1 MSKTHARDYLL
12 EMADA
17 PTTAGWM
24 RDLIVRV
31 VNSNGQLTEDDLA
44 QTTAQLKANGVGVL
58 EMPTAISA
66 DAAVEISLSELIH
79 HSGVNA
85 LASEQKIPFSKDIT
99 LLYGCNGTGK
109 SSYFRI
115 LNEMVG
121 GNREIHVHHNI
132 FTQTP
137 APINVELKYKVKVP
151 RVQVVSGV
159 QVVQDSWE
167 DKSVSWNGTGR
178 AIAPLTQAS
187 VFDSDYT
194 NDLLEK
200 RSADTAIVKPLGLHL
215 FTALTTAMDNVKNR
229 LGSEIDSIVRSL
241 PQIPQDDLCQ
251 VVKTITYRRDYSQE
265 QKKYIVDRY
274 TMSPEI
280 QKDLESCETTY
291 KELMKTNYDDKIKL
305 VQGEQLLVKG
315 VRDHLQRCF
324 NELKKCEEA
333 VVVIYGKVKS
343 ARAAQEEAKQKIRIL
358 GEIGNTDSKEWLAFI
373 QSGAAFKASSSI
385 PAGTCPYCRQ
395 PLQGDAVDIVK
406 AYSDFLGD
414 KTQSAYNEALKEKN
428 DRKNYVATL
437 NLKYNIDGL
446 DTAERLKVYAEAF
459 GGYEAIK
466 TYINNC
472 LMRFEEV
479 RQVLLAS
486 FETEQYEI
494 TGKLEEAKGNGAL
507 GKIVEKYGERLTQL
521 NDAKAEK
528 DERLKKLNETRLSLL
543 EHKAIAGNRTLWE
556 QWFEKVEQSRELE
569 RCQQKLSTRAVSTLS
584 KQASQHLLTDSLR
597 QKFQEELDALKMGY
611 LEVSLDEDGA
621 SRGQSYMKIK
631 LPSAIRTQEILSEG
645 EQKGVALALFI
656 AERRMEQV
664 KNPIILDDPV
674 NSLDHHIT
682 ALLMERLV
690 ELGNQV
696 VIFSHH
702 ILLRDSL
709 LALKTVHECN
719 KTQINGCG
727 KQSKHLFLYNVNARD
742 AKGYIRDSKQD
753 NARYYIEEARRV
765 IDKPDFDEATDM
777 GYCSGLLRQAIEH
790 MVDEKVFKNLVPVK
804 YRGGKNQTII
814 WDRLKE
820 LQADPALIDM
830 LHNYFNRVSG
840 GNLHVDQESR
850 EYPVDWAELNL
861 MCAQLFAA
869 L

>member
-178 AIAPLTQAS
+178 AFAPLTQAS

-215 FTALTTAMDNVKNR
+215 FTALTSAMDAIRDR
-229 LGSEIDSIVRSL
+229 LGTEIDGITRGL
-241 PQIPQDDLCQ
+241 PQIPQDNLGQ
-251 VVKTITYRRDYSQE
+251 VIKTILYRREYSAE
-265 QKKYIVDRY
+265 QKRYITSCY
-274 TMSPEI
+274 TMSPGT
-280 QKDLESCETTY
+280 QKALEDSEKAY
-291 KELMKTNYDDKIKL
+291 KELMSKDFEANIK
-305 VQGEQLLVKG
+305 VAEGERYEV
-315 VRDHLQRCF
+315 VHLTEHLRKCD
-324 NELKKCEEA
+324 EDLKKFEEI
-333 VVVIYGKVKS
+333 VGVIFSKVKA
-343 ARAAQEEAKQKIRIL
+343 ARAAQAEARMKIKVL

-373 QSGAAFKASSSI
+373 QSGAAYAANATI

-395 PLQGDAVDIVK
+395 PLQGNALGIVK
-406 AYSDFLGD
+406 AYGDFLGD
-414 KTQSAYNEALKEKN
+414 KTAAAFNAAIKEKN
-428 DRKNYVATL
+428 ECQNHISHYITEYAL
-437 NLKYNIDGL
+437 SEQL
-446 DTAERLKVYAEAF
+446 LKVLNVQENSDELKEYVVNNLSQ
-459 GGYEAIK
+459 YEEIK
-466 TYINNC
+466 KA
-472 LMRFEEV
+472 
-479 RQVLLAS
+479 LLTS
-486 FETEQYEI
+486 FEHEGYQPQKFPEGNGMLRQIVFKYDKELRDLRAAR
-494 TGKLEEAKGNGAL
+494 TGKEE
-507 GKIVEKYGERLTQL
+507 Q
-521 NDAKAEK
+521 
-528 DERLKKLNETRLSLL
+528 LKKLNETRLVLL
-543 EHKAIAGNRTLWE
+543 EHQAIAAQRTLWE
-556 QWFEKVEQSRELE
+556 QWFAKVEQSRELE
-569 RCQQKLSTRAVSTLS
+569 RCQQKLSTRGVSTLS

-850 EYPVDWAELNL
+850 ENPVDWAELNQ